1 MSVPDGDRSG
11 GAFAARALA
20 ARDAYNRV
28 LARAVARPA
37 KLLELVRPLMR
48 EGSILLLL
56 TSSELAESLQR
67 PPAGFALRPVTPQA
81 RVPSAIVALERS
93 SRAEAREE
101 T

>member
-1 MSVPDGDRSG
+1 M
-11 GAFAARALA
+11 
-20 ARDAYNRV
+20 